1 MTLIPVSRPKIS
13 EANIFDV
20 SQALRDGQIS
30 GHSPGVLE
38 LERSFAEYLG
48 TSAAVAVSSGTTAID
63 LTVEAL
69 DIKSGDEC
77 IVPAFTIISTVSA
90 LARRGAK
97 IQLVDAELS
106 SWCMNVNNI
115 ESIVSQN
122 TKIVLPVHIYGL
134 PVDMQPI
141 WELRKSHN
149 FIILEDSA
157 EALGVTCYGQKS
169 GALGDVSIFSLYAN
183 KLITAGEGGM
193 IATSDNILAEKL
205 RGLRNLNF
213 SKAERFV
220 NFELG
225 YAARLNNLGAT
236 LALSQLREID
246 QLLEIKSFL
255 AKRYLEGLD
264 GHPWFDFQAT
274 STSYAENKYW
284 VFGLVLKD
292 SVPFS
297 AKVFQGLLLS
307 HGIESRRFFCPLHL
321 QPVARKFDV
330 VLDPRGMTN
339 SELLWERGLYL
350 PFGTGIRIDEVDEV
364 IRVLWHILTRPH

>member
-1 MTLIPVSRPKIS
+1 
-13 EANIFDV
+13 
-20 SQALRDGQIS
+20 
-30 GHSPGVLE
+30 
-38 LERSFAEYLG
+38 
-48 TSAAVAVSSGTTAID
+48 
-63 LTVEAL
+63 
-69 DIKSGDEC
+69 
-77 IVPAFTIISTVSA
+77 
-90 LARRGAK
+90 
-97 IQLVDAELS
+97 
-106 SWCMNVNNI
+106 MNVNNI